1 VLRLLS
7 IGPTRMSDDARR
19 VAAGGAAQV
28 AVMRASSEDRKAAG
42 AGSGSGSPPAAA
54 YRIQLKSADM
64 KEEMRQ
70 EAVDIARVVRAAS
83 LLYSIRIISRC
94 ALPLSLV
101 LTAGLLSVFFF
112 PLGDFFSGC
121 RRSRSTPWRRTSPS
135 TSRRSSTR
143 TTARPGTASSAA
155 TLVMLSSHFLETL
168 LCTEAGGVTIVL
180 IVVGL

>member
-7 IGPTRMSDDARR
+7 IGPTRMPDDARR

-112 PLGDFFSGC
+112 RWGISFLGAGVREAHHGEGH
-121 RRSRSTPWRRTSPS
+121 RRVHQDGVRQEPRPDLALHRRPQ
-135 TSRRSSTR
+135 
-143 TTARPGTASSAA
+143 
-155 TLVMLSSHFLETL
+155 LW
-168 LCTEAGGVTIVL
+168 
-180 IVVGL
+180 